1 MVPKRERR
9 LMRRWIQR
17 FTASWATSCSYWSST
32 PKVLNIVS
40 LFYQLNSSP
49 QRYHYVCKLFS
60 RMNSVVLVLWYSL
73 ALPNTPPPLSLSKT
87 IKIAQ
92 YCDHVT
98 YTSFQIMYHTGLQ
111 RVVSKKKFFCI
122 RQLSDGCSV
131 YCSQLTYSRDLYK
144 PVKINKM

>member
-9 LMRRWIQR
+9 LMHRWIRR

-49 QRYHYVCKLFS
+49 QRYPTMCV
-60 RMNSVVLVLWYSL
+60 NSSAGWILLYWYFDTHWL
-73 ALPNTPPPLSLSKT
+73 CLIHPPLSLSKT

-131 YCSQLTYSRDLYK
+131 YWSQLTYSKDLYK